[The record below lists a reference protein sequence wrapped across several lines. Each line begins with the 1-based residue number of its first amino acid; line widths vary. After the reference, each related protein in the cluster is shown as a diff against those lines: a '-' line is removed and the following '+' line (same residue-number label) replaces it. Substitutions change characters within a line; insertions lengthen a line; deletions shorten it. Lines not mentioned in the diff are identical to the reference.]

1 MATNPAL
8 GLGGFNGK
16 QMKAITSFCR
26 KDNALHLL
34 HTPFMSGGKMYATDQ
49 FVCMV
54 YDMSNVPDVAVPRD
68 KVWSLPAETLEK
80 PLVKDGF
87 YLAAPH
93 DGAPVWAKLK
103 SDLDRM
109 CEDNTDKLSSVVSQ
123 LNELFERDACGD
135 YAAPL
140 WVDPK
145 LVAKV
150 CAIADAFNLTTMK
163 FENVPYGEGTYF
175 LRVSFYGN
183 DKLTLIIMPKR
194 M

>member
-16 QMKAITSFCR
+16 QMKAIMAFCR

-54 YDMSNVPDVAVPRD
+54 YDMSSVPEVTIPRD
-68 KVWSLPAETLEK
+68 KVWSLPAETVEK
-80 PLVKDGF
+80 PLVKDAF
-87 YLAAPH
+87 YPTIPH
-93 DGAPVWAKLK
+93 NGAPVWAKLK
-103 SDLDRM
+103 SDLDRV
-109 CEDNTDKLSSVVSQ
+109 CEDNTDKLSTVVSQ
-123 LNELFERDACGD
+123 LDELFGRDACGD
-135 YAAPL
+135 YVAPL
-140 WVDPK
+140 LVDPK

-150 CAIADAFNLTTMK
+150 CAIADAFNLTSMK
-163 FENVPYGEGTYF
+163 FENVPYGENTYF

-183 DKLTLIIMPKR
+183 DKLTILIMPKR
-194 M
+194 A